1 MEPVSF
7 SLGAVGLVGT
17 FVACVD
23 CFEYIRIGRSLGTDY
38 QTAIV
43 KLDLARLRLTRWGRS
58 VGIVQGDQDID
69 EAVAVTQLKTKL
81 NAPEKDFETVT
92 NTLGQLLVLFKM
104 SAERSKR
111 LSRTRSNEVVDNTI
125 DDADIRFLH
134 ERMQDLTIQRQKRSS
149 MLQKT
154 SWALYKKK
162 DFTNLVDHIS
172 SLTSA
177 LVEVAP
183 VRAQQQELCRAE
195 VREISSDRSLVVLN
209 NILAESASD
218 EHENDNLDDLMHEIV
233 VEAMDERRGTI
244 PMDVW
249 KRNQVGEGSK
259 IQQGDQI
266 SGDYRGQIPQ
276 NLRHHIA
283 EDNKFGNNVT
293 FLQGNRY
300 G

>member
-1 MEPVSF
+1 
-7 SLGAVGLVGT
+7 
-17 FVACVD
+17 VD
-23 CFEYIRIGRSLGTDY
+23 
-38 QTAIV
+38 Q
-43 KLDLARLRLTRWGRS
+43 
-58 VGIVQGDQDID
+58 
-69 EAVAVTQLKTKL
+69 
-81 NAPEKDFETVT
+81 
-92 NTLGQLLVLFKM
+92 
-104 SAERSKR
+104 
-111 LSRTRSNEVVDNTI
+111 
-125 DDADIRFLH
+125 
-134 ERMQDLTIQRQKRSS
+134 
-149 MLQKT
+149 
-154 SWALYKKK
+154 
-162 DFTNLVDHIS
+162 IS

-183 VRAQQQELCRAE
+183 ARAQQQELCRAE

-218 EHENDNLDDLMHEIV
+218 EHENDNLDDFMHETV

-276 NLRHHIA
+276 NLGDHIA
-283 EDNKFGNNVT
+283 EDNKFGNNVI
-293 FLQGNRY
+293 FLQGTRY